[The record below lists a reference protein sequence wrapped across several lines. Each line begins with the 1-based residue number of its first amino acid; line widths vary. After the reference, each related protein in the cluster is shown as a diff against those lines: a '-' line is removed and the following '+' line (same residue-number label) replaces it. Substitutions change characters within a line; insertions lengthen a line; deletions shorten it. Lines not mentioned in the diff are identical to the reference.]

1 MKITEKASLQLK
13 QLLKPG
19 ECLEI
24 GLRAGG
30 CNGLMIT
37 FEKKNSID
45 TSELNI
51 QKNIKFADLTSQ
63 KYLKGGIVD
72 YVDEGFSKR
81 FVVTPKEETMKCGCG
96 DSIAIP
102 KEY

>member
-1 MKITEKASLQLK
+1 LTITEKARK
-13 QLLKPG
+13 QLSQLLNIG
-19 ECLEI
+19 ESLEI

-37 FEKKNSID
+37 LEKVNSSS

-51 QKNIKFADLTSQ
+51 EKNIKYADQTSL

-72 YVDEGFSKR
+72 YEDEGFSKR
-81 FVVTPKEETMKCGCG
+81 FVVNPGKGTRKCGCG
-96 DSIAIP
+96 DSIAVP
-102 KEY
+102 QM

>member
-37 FEKKNSID
+37 LEKVSSSS

-51 QKNIKFADLTSQ
+51 EKNVKYADQTSL

-72 YVDEGFSKR
+72 YEDEGFSKR
-81 FVVTPKEETMKCGCG
+81 FVVNPSEGTRKCGCG
-96 DSIAIP
+96 DSIAVP
-102 KEY
+102 QM

>member
-1 MKITEKASLQLK
+1 LTITEKARK
-13 QLLKPG
+13 QLSQLLNTG

-37 FEKKNSID
+37 LEKVSSSS

-51 QKNIKFADLTSQ
+51 EKNIKYADQTSL

-72 YVDEGFSKR
+72 YEDEGFSKR
-81 FVVTPKEETMKCGCG
+81 FVVNPGEGTRKCGCG
-96 DSIAIP
+96 DSIAVP
-102 KEY
+102 QM